1 MKQENR
7 TGLRPLGVAVL
18 IEPFEPERRVGK
30 IVIPENVS
38 DRTTMLENRARVIAV
53 GPAAWH
59 DEPTPRAQPGDI
71 VLVTKFAGAM
81 AKSPVDGKVY
91 RFVNDRDIYAGM
103 DDVETNVVPLSDT
116 VPVVRSSDE
125 DAEVKLASFIR
136 RDGIGGANG

>member
-1 MKQENR
+1 MNQNR

-38 DRTTMLENRARVIAV
+38 DRTTMLENRARVLAV

-59 DEPTPRAQPGDI
+59 DEPVPRAKPGDI

-81 AKSPVDGKVY
+81 AKSPVDGKIY

-103 DDVETNVVPLSDT
+103 DEDVELK
-116 VPVVRSSDE
+116 
-125 DAEVKLASFIR
+125 EV
-136 RDGIGGANG
+136 ANG